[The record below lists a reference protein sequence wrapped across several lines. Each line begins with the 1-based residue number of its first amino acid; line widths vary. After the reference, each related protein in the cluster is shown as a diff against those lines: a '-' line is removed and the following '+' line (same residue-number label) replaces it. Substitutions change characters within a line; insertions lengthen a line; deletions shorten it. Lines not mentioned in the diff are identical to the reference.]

1 MGDAE
6 KKPTTSC
13 PTAMVWIVVA
23 VIITAL
29 IAGYAGYSLG
39 KPSQPA
45 QPAKMALQAWSTK
58 FPDGGLPESL
68 AQRTY
73 TKAPIVVSAYNYTVI
88 QQAAQEFFAPA
99 PDGSC
104 VPRSLFAETLGTNA
118 SELSKYW
125 ILDVRAPDDYAAG
138 HIAGATNIPITEVFK
153 PENLAKLPKNQP
165 ILVVCSSGT
174 SASMS
179 TSVLNLMGYDAWQ
192 LRYGIGS
199 WKDKTPTA
207 VWSMDPA
214 NVQDIIGGNYP
225 VVKS

>member
-1 MGDAE
+1 
-6 KKPTTSC
+6 
-13 PTAMVWIVVA
+13 
-23 VIITAL
+23 
-29 IAGYAGYSLG
+29 
-39 KPSQPA
+39 
-45 QPAKMALQAWSTK
+45 
-58 FPDGGLPESL
+58 
-68 AQRTY
+68 
-73 TKAPIVVSAYNYTVI
+73 VVSAYNYSVI
-88 QQAAQEFFAPA
+88 QQAAEQFFAPA

-104 VPRSLFAETLGTNA
+104 VPRSLFAETLGTN
-118 SELSKYW
+118 STELSQYW

-138 HIAGATNIPITEVFK
+138 HIAGATNIPITELFK
-153 PENLAKLPKNQP
+153 PENLARLPKKQP

-225 VVKS
+225 IVKS